1 MNVNRPTMVRRQL
14 GRQMRRAREAA
25 GKSVADVVVSKIA
38 ARATLHRIECGRF
51 PVDPGRVLRLCRLY
65 QVDLATMDALQDLA
79 EGSQQRG
86 WWEDAE
92 KVLASGFGFFLGLE
106 SDAAQILTYEPD
118 LVPGLLQ
125 TPDYVRSVGRAAYQP
140 PDEQTL
146 ERWVA
151 ARMKR
156 QQALFARTPPVRLR
170 AVLGAAALAN
180 QVGGPEV
187 MAEQLVHLHQMAE
200 DERVDLRVLPWAA
213 GAHSALAGGKFTLMR
228 YRDPDDPTVVYLESA
243 AGGSYLELPAQV
255 DRYAGLFRDVHGRS
269 TPIKEYQP

>member
-1 MNVNRPTMVRRQL
+1 MKVNGPTIVRRQL
-14 GRQMRRAREAA
+14 GRQMRRARESA
-25 GKSVADVVVSKIA
+25 GKSTADVAASKIV
-38 ARATLHRIECGRF
+38 ARATLHRIESGRF
-51 PVDPGRVLRLCRLY
+51 PVNPGIVLRLCMLY
-65 QVDLATMDALQDLA
+65 DVDPTTTRELNKLA
-79 EGSQQRG
+79 EASHRRG

-92 KVLASGFGFFLGLE
+92 KVLAAGFGFFLGLE
-106 SDAAQILTYEPD
+106 AGAGQILTYEPD

-125 TPDYVRSVGRAAYQP
+125 TPDYVRAVSRAAHQT
-140 PDEQTL
+140 PDEDTV

-156 QQALFARTPPVRLR
+156 QQDLFGRTSPVRLR

-187 MAEQLVHLHQMAE
+187 MAEQLAHLHQMAE
-200 DERVDLRVLPWAA
+200 DERVDLRVLPWAV
-213 GAHSALAGGKFTLMR
+213 GAHSALAGGGFALMR

-243 AGGSYLELPAQV
+243 AGGSYLEMPAQV
-255 DRYAGLFRDVHGRS
+255 DRYAWLFRDVYGRS